1 MKAIVNYS
9 GDYVGYMLINGVA
22 YAVAQGIT
30 LDNLVERVTKSIQN
44 VLAGHDDMMVGYVDP
59 PHRMMQTVRSNYL
72 SIVCGSSRRSN

>member
-30 LDNLVERVTKSIQN
+30 LDNLVER
-44 VLAGHDDMMVGYVDP
+44 GHEINSKCFG
-59 PHRMMQTVRSNYL
+59 
-72 SIVCGSSRRSN
+72 GSR